1 MDVFLYVCICI
12 LGVERLDWIRKC
24 TLGPSANC
32 GAGAQQMNGGRAGWL
47 RTVPWRDCAIAQ
59 RGKYLDS
66 RAVAVC
72 LCAKMTVGGGWSR
85 HSGGPTGRLGAAAA
99 AATAMD
105 RWVDG
110 GESARQLGVR

>member
-1 MDVFLYVCICI
+1 MTSEGSGCWGRRWGGYPLIGRVHLGDLAYPLERELHMDVFLYVCICI

-47 RTVPWRDCAIAQ
+47 RTVPWRDCAIAR

-72 LCAKMTVGGGWSR
+72 LCAK
-85 HSGGPTGRLGAAAA
+85 
-99 AATAMD
+99 
-105 RWVDG
+105 
-110 GESARQLGVR
+110 